1 MKKDVVGAEHEFHDK
16 DFALGWSERFVPT
29 PERLEL
35 FNIILSELEERTPTD
50 GCIVELGIG
59 PGYLAHHLLQAMP
72 AIKYIGIDF
81 SIPML
86 EIASARLQSH
96 SSKVTYIQADLV
108 EDDWPRML
116 TSPVNAILSTWT
128 LHDLGSQ
135 ENVEIVYSKSAMTLD
150 DSGLLLNGDFV
161 KPDGTI
167 QEFEPGR
174 FQIGR
179 HLELLRKAG
188 FVDVECLT
196 VLEEETE
203 SPTPAQNYA
212 CFRGVK

>member
-1 MKKDVVGAEHEFHDK
+1 MKEDVVGAEHEFHDK
-16 DFALGWSERFVPT
+16 DFALDWSERFVPT

-50 GCIVELGIG
+50 GGIIELGIG
-59 PGYLAHHLLQAMP
+59 PGYLANHLLEAMP

-81 SIPML
+81 SSPML
-86 EIASARLQSH
+86 EIASARLQPH

-116 TSPVNAILSTWT
+116 TSPVNAILSTWA

-135 ENVEIVYSKSAMTLD
+135 ENIETVYSKSAKTLD
-150 DSGLLLNGDFV
+150 DSGVLLNGDFV

-188 FVDVECLT
+188 FVDVECLA